1 MTGGYAGKM
10 GFVDLTTDE
19 IKIET
24 LDEGLARDFI
34 GGQGIGARILFERQ
48 KKGVDPLGPESY
60 LGFTTGPLT
69 GTKVPTGGRYMA
81 VCKSPLTGGWGD
93 ANSGGFFG
101 SELKAAGWDAIFVT
115 GAASSP
121 KYITIFDD
129 RIEIKDAAHLWGQD
143 TIDTEKSIRKDAGD
157 KKIRIASIGPASEKL
172 SLISGIV

>member
-1 MTGGYAGKM
+1 MAGGYAGKM
-10 GFVDLTTDE
+10 GFVDLTKDE
-19 IKIET
+19 INIET

-93 ANSGGFFG
+93 ANSGGYFG
-101 SELKAAGWDAIFVT
+101 AELKAAGWDAIFVR

-121 KYITIFDD
+121 KYITISDD
-129 RIEIKDAAHLWGQD
+129 RIEIKDAAHLWGRIPSTPKNQFKKMPG
-143 TIDTEKSIRKDAGD
+143 TKRFASPPSGRLLKSFR
-157 KKIRIASIGPASEKL
+157 
-172 SLISGIV
+172 